1 MKITQVELFQVP
13 PRWLFVKLTTDNGL
27 SGWGEPVVEGRAATV
42 ATAVREIE
50 ASLIGQ
56 DPRRIEDI
64 WQLLYRGGLYLG
76 VRSSFGRS
84 PGFLKRSGISRAAS
98 INCRSMSSWVVQLR
112 TKCQY
117 FSGFAACSA

>member
-1 MKITQVELFQVP
+1 MKITQFDLFQVP

-64 WQLLYRGGLYLG
+64 WQLLYRGGFYRGGPVLSSAIGRVDPGACVLKGRVYNQPVYKFLG
-76 VRSSFGRS
+76 GAIQR
-84 PGFLKRSGISRAAS
+84 K
-98 INCRSMSSWVVQLR
+98 VQ
-112 TKCQY
+112 
-117 FSGFAACSA
+117 